1 MPPGV
6 GADELALKNRRRGAR
21 DREASRLRYLAQLHM
36 VGQAVLSALCSENRK
51 YGLLRLPSCSPN

>member
-21 DREASRLRYLAQLHM
+21 DRTASRLRYLAQLHM
-36 VGQAVLSALCSENRK
+36 VNSGGSFGIMQ
-51 YGLLRLPSCSPN
+51 